1 MAMQFILRCYSLV
14 EDSTHVATAID
25 THGCFRRVPN
35 LNKANI
41 DADVGRTL
49 DVKRR
54 ARSKPSPLK
63 PRPSDAVSLQ
73 QQLNLGFFCGGH
85 RSLCCRHRQQPLLLL
100 LQGRLR
106 PFRGRGHVL
115 LGRPLP

>member
-41 DADVGRTL
+41 DGDVDRTL
-49 DVKRR
+49 DVIERTR
-54 ARSKPSPLK
+54 
-63 PRPSDAVSLQ
+63 
-73 QQLNLGFFCGGH
+73 
-85 RSLCCRHRQQPLLLL
+85 
-100 LQGRLR
+100 
-106 PFRGRGHVL
+106 
-115 LGRPLP
+115 